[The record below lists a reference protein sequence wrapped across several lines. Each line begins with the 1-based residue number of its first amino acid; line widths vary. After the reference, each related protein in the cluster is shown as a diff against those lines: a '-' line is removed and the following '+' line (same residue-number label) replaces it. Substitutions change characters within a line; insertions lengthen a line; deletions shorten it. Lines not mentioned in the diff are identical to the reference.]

1 MVMQVA
7 SGKPLVHERNVPI
20 KCVTHDSC
28 GWVVDFRMKVL
39 GMLVETLELN
49 F

>member
-7 SGKPLVHERNVPI
+7 SGKPLVHEWKVPI
-20 KCVTHDSC
+20 KYVTHDSC